1 MAHPMTHR
9 AFPMN
14 GAQKTCPKSKMKSRR
29 RTWGCT
35 QVHKS
40 HVTMCGHVY
49 HWNHGKAER
58 QIHHERFHHQTCRR
72 LCDVLSSSLKP
83 CVIRLLSATGQTR
96 NCTLSTCVMWKNKQ
110 KEVRLGSNASHN
122 AHDAACVLQWS
133 NHKTRRL
140 TGQCTW
146 ILDPIFDSLCT
157 KLLKSFLKL
166 IQTHSS
172 AFGTAQILQPFQKAS
187 RDKSCCNGIEKATVP
202 VKKIPARDRIWK
214 CNGRKL
220 RRDVQRC
227 RGFPQTP

>member
-14 GAQKTCPKSKMKSRR
+14 GAQKTCPKVENEKSDEPDVRMH
-29 RTWGCT
+29 TSSQKPCDN
-35 QVHKS
+35 V
-40 HVTMCGHVY
+40 GHVY

-58 QIHHERFHHQTCRR
+58 QIHHEGFHHQTCRR

-214 CNGRKL
+214 M
-220 RRDVQRC
+220 QRA
-227 RGFPQTP
+227 QA